1 MILKEILFVG
11 LCAVLLF
18 LPLPFG
24 ADIPWAVFVF
34 EVATFILAA
43 LHIAGGLKDANSR
56 WPTFLKVLLLT
67 FAAITVFQLIPL
79 PPAVLRV
86 LSPRAAALLETLGM
100 KGPRSLT
107 FAVTQSLGDGVLYA
121 AYAIFAFLVYRHVG
135 TRKRAEIFTLVLI
148 ASAVFQ
154 SFYGLAE
161 LFGGTQNIFRF
172 QRTYYL
178 GSATGTYINRDHFS
192 GFLEMLLPLALGY
205 LLAKADFFKL
215 KKGLSLREKLVW
227 FGQERLQKTL
237 VFGLLAVIIGLGIV
251 FSHSRT
257 GLIIF
262 VFTIFLMSSVLT
274 ITKRGRSG
282 IKIVRGIAIAVIF
295 AAIFIGIGPLIERF
309 TSQNL
314 TKDDRWMYYG
324 NTLKYV
330 QDFPLLGT
338 GLGTFAAIYPMYE
351 TKYNPGLVDHAHNDY
366 LEILAESGILGG
378 GALIL
383 FAFGGVVWISSKW
396 VKRRDPFV
404 RGIVLGALAGVLALL
419 IHSFFDFNLRIPAN
433 AAYFVALFA
442 FAARAVEIKNQET

>member
-1 MILKEILFVG
+1 MILKEILFIG

-18 LPLPFG
+18 LPFPFG

-34 EVATFILAA
+34 EAATLILAA
-43 LHIAGGLKDANSR
+43 LHLAGKSTDAHSR
-56 WPTFLKVLLLT
+56 WPTFLKVLLMI
-67 FAAITVFQLIPL
+67 FSAITVFQMIPL
-79 PPAVLRV
+79 PPAVLKAF
-86 LSPRAAALLETLGM
+86 SPRTSALLVTLGA
-100 KGPRSLT
+100 KGPRPLT
-107 FAVTQSLGDGVLYA
+107 FAVTESLGNSVLYA

-135 TRKRAEIFTLVLI
+135 TRKRAEFFTLILL

-161 LFGGTQNIFRF
+161 LFGGTQKIFGF
-172 QRTYYL
+172 PRTYHL

-192 GFLEMLLPLALGY
+192 GFLEMLFPLALGY
-205 LLAKADFFKL
+205 LLAKADYFKL

-227 FGQERLQKTL
+227 FSQERLQKTL
-237 VFGLLAVIIGLGIV
+237 VFGLFVVIVGLGIF

-262 VFTIFLMSSVLT
+262 FFTVFLMSSALA

-282 IKIVRGIAIAVIF
+282 IMIVRGIAIAVIF
-295 AAIFIGIGPLIERF
+295 AAMVIGIGPLIKRF
-309 TSQNL
+309 TSQDL
-314 TKDDRWMYYG
+314 TKDARWKYYG

-330 QDFPLLGT
+330 HDFPIFGT

-351 TKYNPGLVDHAHNDY
+351 TKYDPNMIDHAHNDY
-366 LEILAESGILGG
+366 LEILAESGMIGG

-383 FAFGGVVWISSKW
+383 FAFGGVGWISSKW
-396 VKRRDPFV
+396 IKRRDPFV
-404 RGIVLGALAGVLALL
+404 RGIVLGALVGVVALL
-419 IHSFFDFNLRIPAN
+419 FHSFFDFNLRIPAN

-442 FAARAVEIKNQET
+442 FAARAKDL